1 MNLTTL
7 LTMNLILYILN
18 YNNFNIELGIFTVYL
33 EFPIDLES
41 VKHTSDQ
48 TPEENLRENDIH

>member
-1 MNLTTL
+1 
-7 LTMNLILYILN
+7 MNLILYILN